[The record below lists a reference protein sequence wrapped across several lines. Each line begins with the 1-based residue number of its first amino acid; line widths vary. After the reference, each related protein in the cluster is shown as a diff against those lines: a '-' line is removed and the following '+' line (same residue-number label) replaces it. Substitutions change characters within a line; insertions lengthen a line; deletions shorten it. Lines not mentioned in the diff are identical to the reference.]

1 MSRNIVVF
9 DLETQRG
16 FNEVGGESG
25 LALMGVSVGVTYSYQ
40 DNRFRHYFEHE
51 LDRLVEELRRSDLV
65 VGFNVRRF
73 DYHVLQPYTDFPLHT
88 LLTLDIL
95 EHVHRALGFRVKL
108 DVLAQYTLG
117 IGKGGNGL
125 LALRWWRTGQL
136 PVGLVEGLL
145 PARCGD
151 HAPPLRVRPRQPI
164 PGVLGRPLEPTGKS
178 VRHVVAP

>member
-145 PARCGD
+145 PARCED